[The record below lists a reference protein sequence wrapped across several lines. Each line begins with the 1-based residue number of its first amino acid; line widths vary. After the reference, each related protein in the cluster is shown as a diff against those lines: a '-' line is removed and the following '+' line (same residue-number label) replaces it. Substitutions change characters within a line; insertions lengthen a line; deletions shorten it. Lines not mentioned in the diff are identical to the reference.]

1 MSQENVE
8 NLRAEPFMAGG
19 ALGYFE
25 AHALRGRGRDVR
37 SWQAFGPMIG
47 PTMKTQTDKDLD
59 DLVGDQPE
67 TP

>member
-8 NLRAEPFMAGG
+8 NLRG
-19 ALGYFE
+19 
-25 AHALRGRGRDVR
+25 R
-37 SWQAFGPMIG
+37 SWPAALWAISKLMRFADEVETSGPGQAFGPMIG